1 MIFLRLIRK
10 YKHGFTILIF
20 GIIYM
25 FCFALLEDRSVEN
38 LHIIS
43 APLNDVIPFCEYF
56 VVPYVFWFVYM
67 FVAILFFIFINP
79 DKREY
84 YQMFFSLASGMTLFL
99 IVSYVYPN
107 GLNIRP
113 VEFANDNIFTDVVQL
128 LYRHDTPTNVLPS
141 IHVFNSLCIH
151 LALANSKML
160 RQDRWLKWAS
170 LILTLA
176 IIASTLFLKQHSL
189 IDVITGIILC
199 MITYFIF
206 YKSSLVSRLPS

>member
-1 MIFLRLIRK
+1 MRLIRK

-20 GIIYM
+20 GIVYM
-25 FCFALLEDRSVEN
+25 FCFAQLEKRSVED
-38 LHIIS
+38 LHIIC

-56 VVPYVFWFVYM
+56 VVPYIFWFVYM
-67 FVAILFFIFINP
+67 FVAILFFIFVNP

-113 VEFANDNIFTDVVQL
+113 AEFANDNIFTDIVQL